1 MTGGGLPISLLGVL
15 NIQMS
20 RTTAPATRRF
30 HCDSCRGEI
39 EIPFDLPPTTA
50 PCPHCGTNV
59 LSPPP
64 PEVFPESFAQ
74 EPLAAGV
81 LEAAGEEAPSEA
93 PVGPEVVSSEGIA
106 EPEYQ
111 SVHGFGGQVP
121 IQKKQGHPVLVFLGA
136 LVMVAGALVALVLL
150 NNNGA
155 SVLVPALEEPG
166 LEKEV
171 LPDIEPPVLTREE
184 FIGEGWKSR
193 AAASL
198 QGFLGARSAREKSNY
213 VIGGGDLLDEMERFY
228 AGVEEVDESDT
239 PAEGFSFQQLDI
251 EDRRRGLFL
260 MRFERSPEIKM
271 SEFFRPVNT
280 LEVQHGVE
288 EPDLLLSSLASK
300 ERFSAEPMRVM
311 SFFKEKEGKL
321 LLDWHVYTQTKYRL
335 FKHFINTPRPGGGG
349 VFRLMVWE
357 ALPLGLSNE
366 SSEGVRFFR
375 FSDPAFGH
383 DRVTITVPNDEQNG
397 QILSEVAWINIPG
410 KRDQNRYATV
420 RLRWT
425 DEEESK
431 IALEELV
438 CWEFLGLGGEIGNAS
453 PEKAKGATIVAPRQ
467 IPQSEVEPQ
476 LISHREGETGAGLI
490 DSDVGN
496 ERGDSVAPAEQE
508 PQPEFSENQ

>member
-1 MTGGGLPISLLGVL
+1 
-15 NIQMS
+15 MS

-64 PEVFPESFAQ
+64 PVVFPESFAQ
-74 EPLAAGV
+74 DPLAAGA
-81 LEAAGEEAPSEA
+81 LETEDEGAPIKASA
-93 PVGPEVVSSEGIA
+93 GPEVVPPEEVS

-111 SVHGFGGQVP
+111 SVHGLGGQVP

-136 LVMVAGALVALVLL
+136 LVMVAGALLALVLL

-155 SVLVPALEEPG
+155 SVLVPALEQPI

-171 LPDIEPPVLTREE
+171 LPGIETPVLTREE
-184 FIGEGWKSR
+184 FIGEGWKVR

-198 QGFLGARSAREKSNY
+198 QGFLQARSAREKSNY
-213 VIGGGDLLDEMERFY
+213 VIGGGDVLDEMERFY

-239 PAEGFSFQQLDI
+239 PAEGFTFQQLDI

-288 EPDLLLSSLASK
+288 EPDLLLSALASK

-311 SFFKEKEGKL
+311 SFFKEQEGKL

-349 VFRLMVWE
+349 VFRLMVRE

-366 SSEGVRFFR
+366 ASEGVRFFR

-383 DRVTITVPNDEQNG
+383 DRVTIKVPNDEQNG

-453 PEKAKGATIVAPRQ
+453 PEKARDGTIVAPRQ
-467 IPQSEVEPQ
+467 MPQAEVEPQ
-476 LISHREGETGAGLI
+476 PISYLEGETRGGLI

-496 ERGDSVAPAEQE
+496 QRGDSVAPAEQE